1 LNQLRCGMLFFLFL
15 IQVFSYGYG
24 YESMGTHWNVDRYYA
39 KKRHRSKKGK
49 STYELVTFCLVSD
62 AKIVPWNNFRER
74 LWTMCLRNKSSQ
86 FYFEFAE
93 GFSGTLPYYWKHLRA
108 TFQEAEGNIRHRRL
122 CTPWMMLPHC
132 SPSDLCTLSFK
143 PLRHKPSAAEWR
155 CGSCEP
161 ATQDDPRWP
170 KMTKK
175 EDPRWLNSVNVT
187 ESSSSRLQA
196 SGRRKLWK
204 KTSTFW
210 VENGR
215 TRFNIFRNRFNV
227 VQPSSGS
234 WSMKCRCL
242 QSPWLGCETWSY
254 MVKSSKR
261 HCERNMKCLHCKRHW
276 TKQNQNM
283 SATCIILYELVKF
296 ETCPLQPSNCK
307 VKNSCWARKLGS
319 CAPPE
324 RLGSWVSGLNELQF

>member
-1 LNQLRCGMLFFLFL
+1 MALWQ
-15 IQVFSYGYG
+15 
-24 YESMGTHWNVDRYYA
+24 
-39 KKRHRSKKGK
+39 
-49 STYELVTFCLVSD
+49 
-62 AKIVPWNNFRER
+62 
-74 LWTMCLRNKSSQ
+74 LWTC
-86 FYFEFAE
+86 
-93 GFSGTLPYYWKHLRA
+93 
-108 TFQEAEGNIRHRRL
+108 
-122 CTPWMMLPHC
+122 
-132 SPSDLCTLSFK
+132 
-143 PLRHKPSAAEWR
+143 
-155 CGSCEP
+155 
-161 ATQDDPRWP
+161 DPRWP
-170 KMTKK
+170 KMTQD
-175 EDPRWLNSVNVT
+175 DPRWQKKRTQDDSTLWMSQKVPLLDSKPVEGENS
-187 ESSSSRLQA
+187 E
-196 SGRRKLWK
+196 K

-254 MVKSSKR
+254 MVKSSKE
-261 HCERNMKCLHCKRHW
+261 HCERNMKCLHCKWHW

-307 VKNSCWARKLGS
+307 VKNSCWTRKLGS

-324 RLGSWVSGLNELQF
+324 RLGSWVSGLNELQYVSICFNYLRSGSFEYVWTGSIQIEFNNLLHLTKHAFNAMHINTFLQETRKHLQTMCMCLSSWHSRLGSRMTYIFDNIMIANDCWWAAVGND